1 MTVEITITYEG
12 DLRCKSV
19 HGPSDSEVATDAPVD
34 NQGKGE
40 SFSPTDMVATAW
52 GSCMLTI
59 MGIVANRHGIDLVGS
74 KVIVQKYMATNPVR
88 RIGKLEASIEIP
100 TPLSWGNR
108 QRLQRAAEN
117 CPVHHSLADDIEKVV
132 HWQWTELENEA

>member
-1 MTVEITITYEG
+1 
-12 DLRCKSV
+12 
-19 HGPSDSEVATDAPVD
+19 
-34 NQGKGE
+34 
-40 SFSPTDMVATAW
+40 
-52 GSCMLTI
+52 MLTI

-108 QRLQRAAEN
+108 QRVQRAAAN
-117 CPVHHSLADDIEKVV
+117 SPVHHSLADNIEKVV